1 MVAAAMT
8 LPVKP
13 PITPMLAKSA
23 TEIPRGEGWVYEP
36 KWDGFR
42 ALVYL
47 DGEVL
52 IDSRSNQPL
61 GRYFPEL
68 VEAVPQAFPKG
79 SVIDGEIVVAGRLGL
94 DFDILSQR
102 IHPAESRVRRLAQET
117 PAHFIAFDMLALDGR
132 DVREERMDRRRELLE
147 GAFKP
152 HPRVNLTPQTIDAD
166 EAQSWFVQYEGAG
179 FDGII
184 AKRAELPYIAGERV
198 MAKIKHVRTADCVA
212 GGYRVHKSGTGVG
225 SLLLGLYDEEGN
237 LNYVGHTSS
246 FTDKQRIEVQQKLK
260 PLEGKESFAGGRVPG
275 GPSRWSGKK
284 DLTFVSIAP
293 ELVCEVNFEQ
303 LQNGRFRHNARFL
316 RWRPDKAPRECGYEQ
331 LDPPNPFSLNDV
343 LNLG

>member
-1 MVAAAMT
+1 
-8 LPVKP
+8 
-13 PITPMLAKSA
+13 MLAKS
-23 TEIPRGEGWVYEP
+23 TSEIPQGAGWVYEP

-47 DGEVL
+47 EAGEVL

-61 GRYFPEL
+61 ARYFPEL
-68 VEAVPQAFPKG
+68 VEALPSSFPDG
-79 SVIDGEIVVAGRLGL
+79 SVIDGEIVVAGKTGL

-102 IHPAESRVRRLAQET
+102 IHPAESRVKRLAAET
-117 PAHFIAFDMLALDGR
+117 PAHFIAFDVLALAGEDLR
-132 DVREERMDRRRELLE
+132 AERMDRRRELL
-147 GAFKP
+147 AAALKP
-152 HPRVNLTPQTIDAD
+152 QPRVNLTPQTDNAVT
-166 EAQSWFVQYEGAG
+166 AQSWFVEYEGAG

-184 AKRAELPYIAGERV
+184 AKRVELPYAPGERV
-198 MAKIKHVRTADCVA
+198 MAKIKHVRTADCVV

-225 SLLLGLYDEEGN
+225 SLLLGLYDDEGT

-246 FTDKQRIEVQQKLK
+246 FTDKERLEVQQKLREY
-260 PLEGKESFAGGRVPG
+260 EGGESFGGGRSPG

-284 DLTFVSIAP
+284 DLSFVPVRP

-316 RWRPDKAPRECGYEQ
+316 RWRVDKAPRECGYEQ